1 MPFRHL
7 VPLGRMASGAW
18 RQAHRVHWCVEQH
31 PVLTRSAC
39 KCLQH
44 QPTHRNHATPHRTL
58 PQDRVERQ
66 PNNLV
71 TQQPTHDMDSAGL
84 PRMPDIEGN
93 EASYDVVYYDAD
105 PGDVIVHNMYT
116 IHGSTGNTGASGR
129 RRMAAS
135 IRYLGDDIRYK
146 PKASNMTREAFAG

>member
-1 MPFRHL
+1 
-7 VPLGRMASGAW
+7 
-18 RQAHRVHWCVEQH
+18 
-31 PVLTRSAC
+31 
-39 KCLQH
+39 
-44 QPTHRNHATPHRTL
+44 
-58 PQDRVERQ
+58 
-66 PNNLV
+66 
-71 TQQPTHDMDSAGL
+71 MDSAGL

-93 EASYDVVYYDAD
+93 ESSYDVVYYDAD